1 MVRLCLQP
9 VRSTNTRTFHYTLYS
24 MIPYVT
30 NNKKLV
36 VIIFPQNYQ
45 EGLRYI
51 GRLPFEQAESNMK
64 RYGKTLMHHVP
75 EGTTLLLKG
84 LCTNYQPSG
93 DAAEKDSLDR
103 SVVNKVSEQYCYSPR

>member
-1 MVRLCLQP
+1 
-9 VRSTNTRTFHYTLYS
+9 
-24 MIPYVT
+24 MIPSKT
-30 NNKKLV
+30 
-36 VIIFPQNYQ
+36 QNYQ

-93 DAAEKDSLDR
+93 DAADSLDR
-103 SVVNKVSEQYCYSPR
+103 GWANKVSLQSFGFPFCLRNSFDVML

>member
-1 MVRLCLQP
+1 MD
-9 VRSTNTRTFHYTLYS
+9 
-24 MIPYVT
+24 
-30 NNKKLV
+30 
-36 VIIFPQNYQ
+36 IFPQNYQ

>member
-1 MVRLCLQP
+1 MKKKLHTHQH
-9 VRSTNTRTFHYTLYS
+9 STFHYEKA
-24 MIPYVT
+24 
-30 NNKKLV
+30 NV
-36 VIIFPQNYQ
+36 VFLIIMQNYQ

-84 LCTNYQPSG
+84 LCTNYQASG
-93 DAAEKDSLDR
+93 DAADKDSLDR
-103 SVVNKVSEQYCYSPR
+103 VNIIKVCLDTLRLFLCSRLFPAIFL

>member
-1 MVRLCLQP
+1 MQLNTKKV
-9 VRSTNTRTFHYTLYS
+9 VKSTAIFYTFGD
-24 MIPYVT
+24 V
-30 NNKKLV
+30 
-36 VIIFPQNYQ
+36 QNYE

-84 LCTNYQPSG
+84 LCTKYQPNG
-93 DAAEKDSLDR
+93 DGANKDSLDPLLN
-103 SVVNKVSEQYCYSPR
+103 NKVSL

>member
-1 MVRLCLQP
+1 MHRHHFLYVVSHKWTVSSHVLKCLYYILFK
-9 VRSTNTRTFHYTLYS
+9 T
-24 MIPYVT
+24 
-30 NNKKLV
+30 
-36 VIIFPQNYQ
+36 QNYQ

-93 DAAEKDSLDR
+93 DAAERDSLDR
-103 SVVNKVSEQYCYSPR
+103 GRNNKVSLRGLFIIFVFKSNS